1 MHFTIN
7 SHQPLPPWSQQ
18 PKGNVRQGL
27 ETSWLPHGD
36 HKGLPHWEDKAR
48 RPKTPPGVHD
58 NSLHRGLGQERG
70 ELGGAGVRSP
80 KGCLAPDMLNKPQ
93 ERESVDKTKEVTDQQ
108 GAADQTQWCGRA
120 VFSGG
125 DGERL
130 ALCWVTGIPEKP
142 MAEILCPMW
151 VLQQQTRD
159 QDLRQVSFLT
169 GGLDDQGS

>member
-1 MHFTIN
+1 M
-7 SHQPLPPWSQQ
+7 
-18 PKGNVRQGL
+18 
-27 ETSWLPHGD
+27 
-36 HKGLPHWEDKAR
+36 
-48 RPKTPPGVHD
+48 
-58 NSLHRGLGQERG
+58 
-70 ELGGAGVRSP
+70 VRSP

-93 ERESVDKTKEVTDQQ
+93 ERESVDKTEEVTDQQ

-120 VFSGG
+120 VFSEG

-130 ALCWVTGIPEKP
+130 APCWVTGIPEKP